1 MLLILSFNNLS
12 STINSIFQAFIIAF
26 TSNFIPRL
34 VYRIT
39 ISDKY
44 SLEGFL
50 DHSLSKFDTRDLKSG
65 TQPNI
70 TLDKVPVEICRY
82 PDYREPPDS
91 PNKYEYTVMFW
102 NILAARLAFI
112 VVFEVR
118 FFLFT
123 HNQMYTNFKNIC
135 ICLCRFIYFRIAN

>member
-1 MLLILSFNNLS
+1 M
-12 STINSIFQAFIIAF
+12 NSIFQAFIIAF

-39 ISDKY
+39 ISDNY

-50 DHSLSKFDTRDLKSG
+50 DHSLSKFDTNDLNNG
-65 TQPNI
+65 TRPNM
-70 TLDKVPVEICRY
+70 TAVEICRY

-91 PNKYEYTVMFW
+91 LNKYEYSIIFW
-102 NILAARLAFI
+102 HVLAARLAFV

-118 FFLFT
+118 FFPF
-123 HNQMYTNFKNIC
+123 YSNI
-135 ICLCRFIYFRIAN
+135 Y